1 MFWCASYR
9 IIVVNMS
16 ARKKP
21 RVSAATHRICPH
33 CDKELNI
40 KTYRAHRRLYF
51 DSQSKSWLI
60 AGKYTPDPK
69 ATSLPSTQDEII
81 DPPGDATDD
90 ETNPETD
97 YMDVDVLL
105 ECDHQ
110 SELDSDHAQC
120 LPKLIIC
127 YQTYRHIAI
136 SLIHL
141 VTKQTLNLNQVGPYY
156 MYINLKV

>member
-1 MFWCASYR
+1 
-9 IIVVNMS
+9 MS

-51 DSQSKSWLI
+51 DSQSKSWLK
-60 AGKYTPDPK
+60 AGKYTTEPK

-81 DPPGDATDD
+81 APPGDATDD

-97 YMDVDVLL
+97 YIDVDLLL

-120 LPKLIIC
+120 HMYSVC
-127 YQTYRHIAI
+127 RQMYSHIAVL
-136 SLIHL
+136 LIHL
-141 VTKQTLNLNQVGPYY
+141 VTKQTLNLNQVRPYY

>member
-1 MFWCASYR
+1 MFWSASYR

-40 KTYRAHRRLYF
+40 KTRRVHRRLYF

-60 AGKYTPDPK
+60 AGKYTQEPK
-69 ATSLPSTQDEII
+69 ATSFISTQDKIIIIIIIII
-81 DPPGDATDD
+81 DPPGDATD

-97 YMDVDVLL
+97 YMDVGVLL

-120 LPKLIIC
+120 LPN
-127 YQTYRHIAI
+127 
-136 SLIHL
+136 
-141 VTKQTLNLNQVGPYY
+141 NLLPNIQPYH
-156 MYINLKV
+156 

>member
-1 MFWCASYR
+1 
-9 IIVVNMS
+9 MS

-51 DSQSKSWLI
+51 DSQSKSWLM
-60 AGKYTPDPK
+60 AGKYAQEPK
-69 ATSLPSTQDEII
+69 ATSLPSAQDEII

-120 LPKLIIC
+120 SNNLLPNVQPHSHITNPSGNEADIEPQPGRTILYAYKLENLAIIVL
-127 YQTYRHIAI
+127 Y
-136 SLIHL
+136 L
-141 VTKQTLNLNQVGPYY
+141 Y
-156 MYINLKV
+156 MI